1 MNVEP
6 SVPPAPAVCEIQC
19 NVTTSAKQNWDC
31 CDLKQFCAKLDSI
44 NESAARGKTTTDPAK
59 IQERNSRR
67 GEALFRQRWN
77 EAPLA
82 WQPIQHKFYHPCAF
96 QKARANDFQM
106 NGQDWNPDHVH
117 DIQFGG
123 NPTDFKNLKWL
134 SSSVNKSLGQ
144 TLTPYNP
151 DIHSGGVSADC
162 CPAED
167 NYCPPGKDD
176 SANILAEFEA

>member
-1 MNVEP
+1 MNMEP
-6 SVPPAPAVCEIQC
+6 AVIGDGPAVCEIEC
-19 NVTTSAKQNWDC
+19 KVTTSAKKNWDC

-44 NESAARGKTTTDPAK
+44 NQLSERGKLTTDPAK
-59 IQERNSRR
+59 IQDRNAAR

-96 QKARANDFQM
+96 KKAAETDFQM

-117 DIQFGG
+117 DLQFGG
-123 NPTDFKNLKWL
+123 APTDFKNFKWL

-144 TLTPYNP
+144 TLTPYSP
-151 DIHSGGVSADC
+151 DQHPGGVSADC
-162 CPAED
+162 CPAEETH
-167 NYCPPGKDD
+167 CPPDKSDTA
-176 SANILAEFEA
+176 SILAA